1 MSLPRLALLAFLSVT
16 APVAAETALQSPVA
30 GQSVAE
36 LGEIMQL
43 DALFEVLREEGLAYG
58 RSLEADMF
66 PGRGGAAWAATGAQ
80 IYDADRM
87 RAGFDA
93 ALAETLGSDPETLRD
108 VAAFFGTELGQR
120 ILTLEIEARRAF
132 LDTALEEAARV
143 AADDAAAA
151 RDPKVALIRQ
161 MIEAADL
168 LESNVAGS
176 MSGNLAFMTGMA
188 GTGVY
193 GRVMSEDEI
202 LSDIW
207 SREDQ
212 IRTDSS
218 TWLYAYLGLAYGPL
232 SEAELQSYVAFWE
245 SPAGQRLNG
254 ALFVAFDRVFRP
266 VSHDLGRAAGL
277 AILSRDI

>member
-1 MSLPRLALLAFLSVT
+1 MSLPRLALVALLSAA
-16 APVAAETALQSPVA
+16 APVAAETALPSPVA

-36 LGEIMQL
+36 LGRILRL
-43 DALFEVLREEGLAYG
+43 DALFEVLREEGLAHG
-58 RSLEADMF
+58 RSIEADMF
-66 PGRGGAAWAATGAQ
+66 PGRGGARWEATVAQ
-80 IYDADRM
+80 IYDVGRM

-93 ALAETLGSDPETLRD
+93 ALAQALGPDTETLAE
-108 VAAFFGTELGQR
+108 VAAFFGSELGQR

-132 LDTALEEAARV
+132 LDTAREEAARV

-151 RDPKVALIRQ
+151 RDPKVALIRK

-193 GRVMSEDEI
+193 GRAMSEDEI
-202 LSDIW
+202 LADIW

-212 IRTDSS
+212 IRSDSS
-218 TWLYAYLGLAYGPL
+218 TWLYAYLGLAYAPL

-254 ALFVAFDRVFRP
+254 ALFAAFDQVFRP
-266 VSHDLGRAAGL
+266 VSHELGRAAGQ
-277 AILSRDI
+277 AMLSRDI